1 MRPDRMLLTGD
12 RVMKFLDNPPR
23 FLFFTGKGGVGKTSV
38 ACATALHLAH
48 AGKSVLLVS
57 TDPAS
62 NVGQVFGVT
71 IGNTVT
77 PIDAVPG
84 LSTLEIDPEEAADA
98 YRERIIGPV
107 RGLLPDKEV
116 LSITEQLSGSCTTEI
131 ASFNEFTSLLA
142 DESVFGHFDHVVF
155 DTAPTGHT
163 LRLLQLPGSWTDFL
177 QTGKGDASCLGPLA
191 GLEKH
196 KAVYALAVAA
206 LKDPAQSRMVLV
218 SRPQRSALAEIDRTH
233 RELIQIGISGAFVV
247 INGVLPATS
256 GDDDLTQALRDRETA
271 AIRSI
276 SPALAALPGDVVEL
290 KATNMVGAA
299 VLETLFT
306 PATSADINPRA
317 RAMPVIPDA
326 PLEALVD
333 ELARG
338 DNGLIM
344 CLGKG
349 GVGKTTIAA
358 AIAINLAARG
368 KVVLL
373 TTTDPAAHLT
383 ETLQGNVPGL
393 QVARIDPV
401 AATQEYR
408 DRIMAT
414 KGKDLDGAG
423 RANLAED
430 LLSPCTEE
438 VAVFGQFSKAVNQS
452 RNQFVVIDTAPTGH
466 TLLLLDA
473 AGSYHRE
480 ITRQMRG
487 FSSFTTPLMHLQDGA
502 QTKVILIT
510 LAETTPVLEAEGLQE
525 DLERAAIHPW
535 AWVVNSSIAAS
546 HPNSRFLQQR
556 GVAEIEQIN
565 RVLSTADRVAIIPLL
580 TTEPVGQERLAAMTN
595 LSMQPV

>member
-1 MRPDRMLLTGD
+1 M
-12 RVMKFLDNPPR
+12 
-23 FLFFTGKGGVGKTSV
+23 
-38 ACATALHLAH
+38 ATA
-48 AGKSVLLVS
+48 
-57 TDPAS
+57 
-62 NVGQVFGVT
+62 
-71 IGNTVT
+71 
-77 PIDAVPG
+77 
-84 LSTLEIDPEEAADA
+84 
-98 YRERIIGPV
+98 
-107 RGLLPDKEV
+107 
-116 LSITEQLSGSCTTEI
+116 
-131 ASFNEFTSLLA
+131 
-142 DESVFGHFDHVVF
+142 
-155 DTAPTGHT
+155 
-163 LRLLQLPGSWTDFL
+163 
-177 QTGKGDASCLGPLA
+177 
-191 GLEKH
+191 
-196 KAVYALAVAA
+196 
-206 LKDPAQSRMVLV
+206 
-218 SRPQRSALAEIDRTH
+218 SRPVSARSSSSLSSCD
-233 RELIQIGISGAFVV
+233 L
-247 INGVLPATS
+247 
-256 GDDDLTQALRDRETA
+256 GDDAMTQALRDRETA

-333 ELARG
+333 ELAQG
-338 DNGLIM
+338 DHGLIM
-344 CLGKG
+344 CVGKG

-423 RANLAED
+423 RANLAKD

-452 RNQFVVIDTAPTGH
+452 RSQFVVIDTAPTGH

-546 HPNSRFLQQR
+546 HPNSLFLQQR
-556 GVAEIEQIN
+556 GAAEIEQIN